1 MARGDGIH
9 RTTARNARM
18 KDADIGNAQA
28 HNEREKSSYVNQ
40 DIVPERTPYNVHF
53 KTPTVGYKEMF
64 EQMRSDGVISTRGLK
79 ADAEKFGELIFDVN
93 SAYFFNHGGYDFAKQ
108 FYADAYKAAIKIVG
122 GEQYILS
129 AVMHA
134 DERNRAMSDA
144 LGQDV
149 YHYHLHVVYLPV
161 VEKQILWSKRCK
173 DETLRGTVKEIIQQ
187 VSMSKKWD
195 SKPALDE
202 NGEPILSTKGKPVL
216 KKSYSVLQDD
226 FFRYMRDAGYDD
238 VERGERGSSEEH
250 LTVTQFK
257 VQQEQARLAE
267 LAEQNRQQEQQA
279 ATLGRQIEKIQ
290 NQQVAVAAIE
300 KIEAKPVPLSSKV
313 ILERSEYESLAV
325 AAKKYVASE
334 KKESK
339 LQKALDAANRLIA
352 KLTTEELSP
361 RFLDRSWV
369 IMLEPTR
376 IDDEVDEDIENC
388 EDMISFAAMKAAF
401 CIGKNDVIDEAIQ
414 NKWNAVQKIF
424 RDHSLQIMPRNQKM
438 VKNYCAV
445 GCRCMER
452 DTPATKY
459 APLDY
464 AFSQKI
470 LPTINGNGE
479 NYRLL
484 IEDLLKEC
492 TIQNI
497 IQDNKNRFP
506 APFSTMPDYQLQLFI
521 DGSVKAAKERLRRN
535 YKIAV
540 PQYFITAGTIQLLIP
555 LCLAAQDIADLA
567 IVVEDYGNMYRAST
581 CLTLDQ
587 AMNNARLLARPDRDW
602 LNP

>member
-9 RTTARNARM
+9 RTSARNARM
-18 KDADIGNAQA
+18 KDADIDNAQA
-28 HNEREKSSYVNQ
+28 HNEREKASYVNQ

-53 KTPTVGYKEMF
+53 KKPTAGYMEMF

-173 DETLRGTVKEIIQQ
+173 DESLRGTVKETIQQ

-202 NGEPILSTKGKPVL
+202 NGMPILSTKGKPVL

-226 FFRYMRDAGYDD
+226 FFRYMRDAAYDD

-267 LAEQNRQQEQQA
+267 LTEQNRQQEQQA
-279 ATLGRQIEKIQ
+279 ATLRSKIEKIQ
-290 NQQVAVAAIE
+290 NQRVDVRSIE
-300 KIEAKPVPLSSKV
+300 KIVATSIPFSSKV
-313 ILERSEYESLAV
+313 AVEREDFDRLSTL
-325 AAKKYVASE
+325 AKKYVTAE

-339 LQKALDAANRLIA
+339 LQKAVDAANKLIA
-352 KLTTEELSP
+352 KLKAEIDSLKQEISDYKSVHSKLRAAELERENTEL
-361 RFLDRSWV
+361 RGKVRSY
-369 IMLEPTR
+369 E
-376 IDDEVDEDIENC
+376 
-388 EDMISFAAMKAAF
+388 
-401 CIGKNDVIDEAIQ
+401 DVIQ
-414 NKWNAVQKIF
+414 RNNLWRF
-424 RDHSLQIMPRNQKM
+424 FHSL
-438 VKNYCAV
+438 
-445 GCRCMER
+445 
-452 DTPATKY
+452 
-459 APLDY
+459 
-464 AFSQKI
+464 
-470 LPTINGNGE
+470 
-479 NYRLL
+479 
-484 IEDLLKEC
+484 
-492 TIQNI
+492 
-497 IQDNKNRFP
+497 
-506 APFSTMPDYQLQLFI
+506 
-521 DGSVKAAKERLRRN
+521 
-535 YKIAV
+535 
-540 PQYFITAGTIQLLIP
+540 
-555 LCLAAQDIADLA
+555 
-567 IVVEDYGNMYRAST
+567 
-581 CLTLDQ
+581 
-587 AMNNARLLARPDRDW
+587 
-602 LNP
+602 

>member
-9 RTTARNARM
+9 RTSARNARM
-18 KDADIGNAQA
+18 KDTDIDNAQA

-53 KTPTVGYKEMF
+53 KTPTAGYKEMF

-93 SAYFFNHGGYDFAKQ
+93 SAYFFNHGGYEFAKQ
-108 FYADAYKAAIKIVG
+108 FYTDAYKAAIKIVG

-238 VERGERGSSEEH
+238 VKRGERGSSEEH

-257 VQQEQARLAE
+257 VLKEQERLSELQETKTEIQSEIAE
-267 LAEQNRQQEQQA
+267 LQEA
-279 ATLGRQIEKIQ
+279 HAKESEKLDKTKERIQ
-290 NQQVAVAAIE
+290 KQKLDLKRIDE
-300 KIEAKPVPLSSKV
+300 IEAKPTLIGNKV
-313 ILERSEYESLAV
+313 TVDKEDFDMVIT
-325 AAKKYVASE
+325 AAKKHITRE
-334 KKESK
+334 KKESA
-339 LQKALDAANRLIA
+339 LQKALDAAHRLIA
-352 KLTTEELSP
+352 ELKNTIADLTKKLAAATKELSEYKSV
-361 RFLDRSWV
+361 RNKLNV
-369 IMLEPTR
+369 ANMEQ
-376 IDDEVDEDIENC
+376 EN
-388 EDMISFAAMKAAF
+388 
-401 CIGKNDVIDEAIQ
+401 
-414 NKWNAVQKIF
+414 
-424 RDHSLQIMPRNQKM
+424 
-438 VKNYCAV
+438 
-445 GCRCMER
+445 
-452 DTPATKY
+452 
-459 APLDY
+459 
-464 AFSQKI
+464 
-470 LPTINGNGE
+470 
-479 NYRLL
+479 
-484 IEDLLKEC
+484 
-492 TIQNI
+492 
-497 IQDNKNRFP
+497 
-506 APFSTMPDYQLQLFI
+506 
-521 DGSVKAAKERLRRN
+521 ERLRNRLRTYEEVISRN
-535 YKIAV
+535 NLWHFFSGSRGKNRNR
-540 PQYFITAGTIQLLIP
+540 
-555 LCLAAQDIADLA
+555 DD
-567 IVVEDYGNMYRAST
+567 
-581 CLTLDQ
+581 
-587 AMNNARLLARPDRDW
+587 AR
-602 LNP
+602 